1 VAAVGSKPPRR
12 EPKPGNRVESSHAS
26 CWEVA
31 LLWSDVAKKWRCG
44 ACSLVNRFQLG
55 QYAERQMQLKKME
68 EATMHTREQLLSALL
83 PTVLLR
89 RTTNFR

>member
-1 VAAVGSKPPRR
+1 M
-12 EPKPGNRVESSHAS
+12 
-26 CWEVA
+26 A

-44 ACSLVNRFQLG
+44 AWSLVNRFQLG